1 MMEHLVHC
9 GWDGELVELNKQIIL
24 LVETEVR
31 GRGFQR
37 GHIFGIEM
45 QVTPSCDLEAVTGA
59 GLQVIPGGANASE
72 IKTVSTAGMWS
83 GHHVRNAIGNGGF
96 GHGKRLFD
104 GLCAIVDPR
113 KNVAVQVNH
122 VGASSASP
130 CSERLPCAEQEKKR
144 GKYLAHATRFDSP
157 GDFRS
162 EDTAEEESWNQK
174 DAS

>member
-9 GWDGELVELNKQIIL
+9 GWDGKLVELNKQIIL
-24 LVETEVR
+24 LVETKLR
-31 GRGFQR
+31 GGDFQR

-45 QVTPSCDLEAVTGA
+45 KVAPRGDLEAVTDA
-59 GLQVIPGGANASE
+59 GLQVIPGGANARE
-72 IKTVSTAGMWS
+72 IKIVFTAGVGS
-83 GHHVRNAIGNGGF
+83 GHHVRNAVGDGGF
-96 GHGKRLFD
+96 GHGERLFD
-104 GLCAIVDPR
+104 GFCAIVDPR

-157 GDFRS
+157 CDFRS
-162 EDTAEEESWNQK
+162 EDAAEKESRNQK

>member
-24 LVETEVR
+24 LVETELR

-45 QVTPSCDLEAVTGA
+45 KVAPSGDLDAVTDA

-72 IKTVSTAGMWS
+72 IKTVFTAGMWS

-104 GLCAIVDPR
+104 WLCAILDPR
-113 KNVAVQVNH
+113 KNAAGPNKPL
-122 VGASSASP
+122 GSRSASP
-130 CSERLPCAEQEKKR
+130 C
-144 GKYLAHATRFDSP
+144 
-157 GDFRS
+157 FRS
-162 EDTAEEESWNQK
+162 LPFPRQ
-174 DAS
+174 